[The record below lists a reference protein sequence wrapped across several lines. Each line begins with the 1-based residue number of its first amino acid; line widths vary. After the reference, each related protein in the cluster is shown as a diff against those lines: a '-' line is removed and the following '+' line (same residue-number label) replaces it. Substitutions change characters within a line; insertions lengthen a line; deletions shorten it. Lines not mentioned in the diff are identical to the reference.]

1 MKCSQ
6 VVLSSALTFGC
17 VLEQSGD
24 MVKMN
29 KQSSV
34 PVPHVS
40 DLSPAGGCAA

>member
-1 MKCSQ
+1 MRCSQ
-6 VVLSSALTFGC
+6 VVLSSASDTWLC
-17 VLEQSGD
+17 VRAKGD